1 MLHNTNR
8 SDCYKKVVM
17 AGTDRKAVLIGQLTD
32 HVLAHG
38 LGGAS
43 LRPLAAAVGTSDRM
57 LLYYFPDKPA
67 LIAAVLQ
74 EVAARMTVLLDL
86 QRAEQPVAPAS
97 LEARMLPLVLDP
109 AVWPYMQLWL
119 EMAALAA
126 RGDQVCAAVGNAI
139 ALGFIEWL
147 EGQLDIRDAA
157 DRSSA
162 ALQLLM
168 KIEGAVLL
176 KSLGLFTPEPRVL

>member
-1 MLHNTNR
+1 
-8 SDCYKKVVM
+8 M
-17 AGTDRKAVLIGQLTD
+17 AGKDRKAALIDRLTD
-32 HVLAHG
+32 HVLANG

-74 EVAARMTVLLDL
+74 EVAARMTMLLEL
-86 QRAEQPVAPAS
+86 QRTEQPVTAAA

-109 AVWPYMQLWL
+109 AVWPFMQLWL

-126 RGDQVCAAVGNAI
+126 RGDETCALVGNGI
-139 ALGFIEWL
+139 AEGFVVWL
-147 EGQLDIRDAA
+147 ESQLDIVDPVQ
-157 DRSSA
+157 RSSA

-168 KIEGAVLL
+168 KIEGGVLL
-176 KSLGLFTPEPRVL
+176 KSLGLGPRLIAPTQPG